1 MAMTVK
7 HFFDANTST
16 LSYVVSDDE
25 TAHCAIIDPVLD
37 LDYASGTLSTD
48 SEATILNI
56 GNQSIRGIRREGTRG
71 VV

>member
-25 TAHCAIIDPVLD
+25 TARCRL
-37 LDYASGTLSTD
+37 
-48 SEATILNI
+48 
-56 GNQSIRGIRREGTRG
+56 
-71 VV
+71 